1 MAIHLSKEVELWYDN
16 PNLYS
21 IIIYIIILFS
31 LTCKYTTCLVIPP
44 GFISG
49 WPSETLDI
57 TRRGAKRPYRRK
69 KCENQLGSHLFEGEI
84 PSLTLTSGKYTE
96 INAGRLAQQLPQLVH
111 NLNGSKLPRPP
122 HQPVQE
128 QLLSRPSRTTLGPV
142 TAFHSQSLPPA
153 PNTLPVLR
161 GGGHLVESI
170 GSSNAG
176 PEFQL
181 RRKRQVSDK

>member
-1 MAIHLSKEVELWYDN
+1 MVCY
-16 PNLYS
+16 PNLFY
-21 IIIYIIILFS
+21 YLYHYTFS
-31 LTCKYTTCLVIPP
+31 LTCKYTCLVIPP

-128 QLLSRPSRTTLGPV
+128 QFLAWSSRTTLCPV
-142 TAFHSQSLPPA
+142 STLQGQRPPPA
-153 PNTLPVLR
+153 TLTLPILR
-161 GGGHLVESI
+161 GAGHLVQSV
-170 GSSNAG
+170 GSPHTG
-176 PEFQL
+176 PENQL
-181 RRKRQVSDK
+181 KEKKNRSVARNLYKGYCIQFY